1 MKIKSEHYIIMID
14 AIAKISES
22 INMPSYLESLREDP
36 RVKDPLKRFRWD
48 LMSSAVGSRWICD
61 NLYSYAN
68 DDHIDTALRRIVW
81 DLGLDTVR

>member
-14 AIAKISES
+14 AIAKLSES